1 MDAIFNLPEPEDL
14 EKESQTL
21 NSLHTLKEEIKKL
34 LEKYGG
40 NAAAALKDVENLID
54 KFEDVAL
61 GRERQESK
69 PRPKILEKYK
79 VKS

>member
-14 EKESQTL
+14 EKESQTP
-21 NSLHTLKEEIKKL
+21 NSFLTLKEEIKKL
-34 LEKYGG
+34 REKYGD

-54 KFEDVAL
+54 KFEEVAL
-61 GRERQESK
+61 GRERQEAK

-79 VKS
+79 VES